1 MRRPR
6 RRGER
11 GIALAL
17 VGIALVAIFAM
28 IVIAVDIGRFAHTGA
43 EVQAVADLAALSGAK
58 QILLRGAGTA
68 QAGADTAARQNS
80 FDGRTFINDG
90 TIATLPAEE
99 GCYTR
104 PAAGC
109 TTNCFGTFTVQAPP
123 CPAGQFQAVRATAT
137 GNTVRIIT
145 AALLPINVGLQSL
158 NITKQAIAAIVGNN
172 ATQGSLP
179 VVLCPTIL
187 QQLQPGGTCVQ
198 GAVMAQN
205 IFVPDPA
212 QNSCYSSL
220 SPTDAASAQRFKSLL
235 PSSCGGTAIAV
246 VSAGESVLV
255 QSGADATFLQALHDC
270 VASGVTDYIVPVI
283 QAPCS
288 CTQSATITDFVTLR
302 IADPSQVVAT
312 GPAANK
318 GIHNAV
324 QICNNDIPSGGGS
337 PGTGNFG
344 SRGVAMMQ

>member
-28 IVIAVDIGRFAHTGA
+28 IVIAVDVGRFAHTGA

-58 QILLRGAGTA
+58 QVLAHGAGTA
-68 QAGADTAARQNS
+68 QAGGDTAARQNS
-80 FDGRTFINDG
+80 FDGRAFINDG
-90 TIATLPAEE
+90 TIATMPVEE

-109 TTNCFGTFTVQAPP
+109 TTNCMGTFAVGAPP

-145 AALLPINVGLQSL
+145 AALLPINLGLQSL
-158 NITKQAIAAIVGNN
+158 NVTKQAIAAIVGGNT
-172 ATQGSLP
+172 TQGTLP
-179 VVLCPTIL
+179 VVFCPTL
-187 QQLQPGGTCVQ
+187 LTQLQPGGTCVQ
-198 GAVMAQN
+198 DAVMAQN
-205 IFVPDPA
+205 LFVPDPSG
-212 QNSCYSSL
+212 NSCYSSL
-220 SPTDAASAQRFKSLL
+220 SPTDAASAQRFNSLL
-235 PSSCGGTAIAV
+235 PASCGGTATAV

-255 QSGADATFLQALHDC
+255 QNGADTSFLQALHDC
-270 VASGVTDYIVPVI
+270 VASGVTDYTIPVVST
-283 QAPCS
+283 CG
-288 CTQSATITDFVTLR
+288 CTGSATITGFVTLR
-302 IADPSQVVAT
+302 IADASQVVAT

-324 QICNNDIPSGGGS
+324 QLCNNNIPTGGSS
-337 PGTGNFG
+337 PGTGLYG
-344 SRGVAMMQ
+344 SQGVAMMQ